1 MLDIYSNHFFITSIL
16 SLILFFIFFKNK
28 NPQRLYKLLTFLLV
42 LNISTFNCYLIYS
55 GNYDFKVHLPLHL
68 CYLTEIGI
76 LLSIFFKTEYYYGWL
91 LLNSLGGGLSGFLNS
106 NLEADS
112 LFIEYL
118 HLYLSHFNLLLFS
131 IFVYKSKFILTKNTL
146 IKSTLF
152 NAFIFLLIVIFNIFF
167 SSNYWFTRFKPPGVN
182 LTKILPGFP
191 YYLLVLVIIGLI
203 SYYCTFKLFSK
214 HRKIKADI

>member
-16 SLILFFIFFKNK
+16 SFVLLFIFIKNK
-28 NPQRLYKLLTFLLV
+28 NPQHLYKILTLLLIF
-42 LNISTFNCYLIYS
+42 NFSTFNCYLIYS

-68 CYLTEIGI
+68 CYLTELGI

-131 IFVYKSKFILTKNTL
+131 IFIYKSKFILTKNTL
-146 IKSTLF
+146 IKSTLL
-152 NAFIFLLIVIFNIFF
+152 NAFTFLLIVIFNILF
-167 SSNYWFTRFKPPGVN
+167 SSNYWFTRFKPPGIN
-182 LTKILPGFP
+182 LTNILPGFP

-214 HRKIKADI
+214 HRKIKAGI